1 MIRAGVIGVGSLGQH
16 HARIMN
22 SIPGVQLVGVADIA
36 EEQGRTIA
44 NKNGVRY
51 FRDFRE
57 MIPEVD
63 CVTVAVPTVDHLR
76 VCLPFLEAGCHVLVE
91 KPIASTVAEA
101 REMIRLSAERGVILL
116 VGHLERFNPALLAV
130 RNLITEPKFFEIH
143 RLGVFVPRSL
153 DVDVV
158 LDLMIHDLDMVL
170 HLTGSKPVEIRAVGV
185 PVITGKIDIANA
197 RLQLANGAVANLTA
211 SRVSMEKVRKLRFFQ
226 PDSYISVDLGRQTVA
241 AFGLQPA
248 DTPVGKEIVNR
259 QILVEPGEPLR
270 YEIEAF
276 VRSVIENKRIGC
288 TGEEGLAALEIA
300 HEILQSIRPV

>member
-22 SIPGVQLVGVADIA
+22 SIPGVQLIGVADIA

-101 REMIRLSAERGVILL
+101 R
-116 VGHLERFNPALLAV
+116 
-130 RNLITEPKFFEIH
+130 
-143 RLGVFVPRSL
+143 
-153 DVDVV
+153 
-158 LDLMIHDLDMVL
+158 DLM
-170 HLTGSKPVEIRAVGV
+170 R
-185 PVITGKIDIANA
+185 
-197 RLQLANGAVANLTA
+197 
-211 SRVSMEKVRKLRFFQ
+211 
-226 PDSYISVDLGRQTVA
+226 
-241 AFGLQPA
+241 
-248 DTPVGKEIVNR
+248 
-259 QILVEPGEPLR
+259 
-270 YEIEAF
+270 
-276 VRSVIENKRIGC
+276 
-288 TGEEGLAALEIA
+288 
-300 HEILQSIRPV
+300 